1 MASPVAG
8 FSPRAGGLAVSFVAI
23 RLMPAVADSDA
34 RLRAAIEDGP
44 LHFVD
49 DPAWT
54 LLLLS
59 LFVFYGLE
67 RLARRSQ
74 AANRDAGSGEATRP
88 GVFWLHMATFAA
100 MNVLVGYLL
109 LHNQE
114 RSGGALAAF
123 FVAMLVKFVVNDH
136 GLHSLHK
143 ARYDNLGR
151 WLLAAAV
158 VGGWGLRAVH
168 RFSDAVPVA
177 LQAILA
183 GAVLLNVLK
192 EELPSERKSRYW
204 AFLAAG
210 LAYAGFLLAF

>member
-1 MASPVAG
+1 M
-8 FSPRAGGLAVSFVAI
+8 
-23 RLMPAVADSDA
+23 
-34 RLRAAIEDGP
+34 
-44 LHFVD
+44 
-49 DPAWT
+49 
-54 LLLLS
+54 
-59 LFVFYGLE
+59 FYGLE

-74 AANRDAGSGEATRP
+74 ADNRRQGRAETTGP
-88 GVFWLHMATFAA
+88 GVFWLHMGTFAV
-100 MNVLVGYLL
+100 MNALIGYLL

-114 RSGGALAAF
+114 RSGATMFAF

-143 ARYDNLGR
+143 DRYDNVGR

-158 VGGWGLRAVH
+158 IGGWGVRALH

-192 EELPSERKSRYW
+192 EELPSERDSRYW
-204 AFLAAG
+204 AFFTAG
-210 LAYAGFLLAF
+210 VAYAAFLLAF